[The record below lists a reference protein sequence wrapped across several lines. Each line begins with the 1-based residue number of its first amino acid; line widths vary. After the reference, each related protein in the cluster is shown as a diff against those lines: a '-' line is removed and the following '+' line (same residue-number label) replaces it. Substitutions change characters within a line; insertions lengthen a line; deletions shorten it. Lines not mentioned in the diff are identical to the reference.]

1 MSIDPAVVIILLTL
15 LLCVAIIVMLII
27 DNFGKKKSDKPA
39 EPTKPIGPESF
50 RKKCPCECQK

>member
-27 DNFGKKKSDKPA
+27 DNFGKKKSDKPV
-39 EPTKPIGPESF
+39 KPSGPESF